1 MRENNNKLY
10 LPSGYLNAEK
20 VMSKKYPFIFGIGG
34 RGIGKSFGFQRYLL
48 NEFMES
54 GKKFIYVRTTEDEL
68 FTACTAECNPFDAD
82 PIYEGRVTFSSIS
95 KHVKGINLDGTLCG
109 VAIALTTFASVRGM
123 NFKTYSFIWYDEF
136 IREEHQHR
144 IKKLGEALRHCYET
158 VNRNRELD
166 GEEPVRLIAMSNA
179 LDFTNDIL
187 MNFDLIEPIRS
198 MKASGQEFYYDAYR
212 GVMLIFPQHSP
223 ISGRKKE
230 TSLYKLGGSFEKM
243 ALKNEFVGYFEGN
256 VASYNL
262 KGFRP
267 VAIYD
272 DMCIYRSIGAMRFFY
287 FSETRKGNFTEI
299 YSDTTFERVQFMKRF
314 YMLHDY
320 YFQDKV
326 KFESAKLENRFI
338 ELFKIK

>member
-1 MRENNNKLY
+1 
-10 LPSGYLNAEK
+10 
-20 VMSKKYPFIFGIGG
+20 
-34 RGIGKSFGFQRYLL
+34 
-48 NEFMES
+48 
-54 GKKFIYVRTTEDEL
+54 
-68 FTACTAECNPFDAD
+68 
-82 PIYEGRVTFSSIS
+82 
-95 KHVKGINLDGTLCG
+95 
-109 VAIALTTFASVRGM
+109 
-123 NFKTYSFIWYDEF
+123 
-136 IREEHQHR
+136 
-144 IKKLGEALRHCYET
+144 
-158 VNRNRELD
+158 
-166 GEEPVRLIAMSNA
+166 
-179 LDFTNDIL
+179 
-187 MNFDLIEPIRS
+187 
-198 MKASGQEFYYDAYR
+198 
-212 GVMLIFPQHSP
+212 MLIFPQHSP

-230 TSLYKLGGSFEKM
+230 TALYKLGGSFEKM

-272 DMCIYRSIGAMRFFY
+272 DMCIYWSIGAMRFFY
-287 FSETRKGNFTEI
+287 FSETRKGNFPEV